1 MSTGDVLL
9 GNKIDRMPNFAF
21 HMMSFVFKLMKVF
34 FPYEKTIE
42 QMGIQE
48 GMTVVDYGCGPG
60 NYISG
65 VSKRLGDN
73 GKLYA
78 VDVHELAVKAVD
90 KKIKKENLNNVETVL
105 VQDYRCEIPDHVSD
119 LIYAMDMF
127 HMVKHSDRFL
137 AELHRILKS
146 DGRLII
152 EDGHQP
158 REKTKN
164 KINQTRVWK
173 IVEQEKRY
181 LVCKPV

>member
-1 MSTGDVLL
+1 
-9 GNKIDRMPNFAF
+9 
-21 HMMSFVFKLMKVF
+21 
-34 FPYEKTIE
+34 
-42 QMGIQE
+42 
-48 GMTVVDYGCGPG
+48 
-60 NYISG
+60 
-65 VSKRLGDN
+65 
-73 GKLYA
+73 
-78 VDVHELAVKAVD
+78 
-90 KKIKKENLNNVETVL
+90 
-105 VQDYRCEIPDHVSD
+105 
-119 LIYAMDMF
+119 MDMF